1 VLVELTVTADARV
14 RDAQV
19 VANDGSPRMAE
30 ATLDAA
36 ETARYRPR
44 LIEGKPLETADVK
57 FAQTYFEPIPVETPE
72 STGGPGQAGGS

>member
-1 VLVELTVTADARV
+1 M
-14 RDAQV
+14 

-44 LIEGKPLETADVK
+44 LMDGKPLETADVR
-57 FAQTYFEPIPVETPE
+57 FAQTYFEPKPVPETPTE
-72 STGGPGQAGGS
+72 AAPGNTAGQAGGA